1 MRRTRETLTVTQDA
15 FGVKEQ
21 VCPPRRSASPDEVI
35 EGCCFVAVHESAVG
49 TTRTFRN
56 VRYSVAV
63 GMKTISAVWLRVIS
77 AASVTMLPRRRRSA
91 SKGQIAKTSTRSE
104 LFAFLPL
111 RAAGAVASQIALF
124 ALRFHSDDYSGRG

>member
-1 MRRTRETLTVTQDA
+1 MRRTRETLTVPQDA

-35 EGCCFVAVHESAVG
+35 EGCCFAAVHESAVG

-56 VRYSVAV
+56 VRYSIAV
-63 GMKTISAVWLRVIS
+63 GIKADISAIWLRAIS

-91 SKGQIAKTSTRSE
+91 SKGKSRKRLLGVSFSPFYHNGPPV
-104 LFAFLPL
+104 L
-111 RAAGAVASQIALF
+111 
-124 ALRFHSDDYSGRG
+124 